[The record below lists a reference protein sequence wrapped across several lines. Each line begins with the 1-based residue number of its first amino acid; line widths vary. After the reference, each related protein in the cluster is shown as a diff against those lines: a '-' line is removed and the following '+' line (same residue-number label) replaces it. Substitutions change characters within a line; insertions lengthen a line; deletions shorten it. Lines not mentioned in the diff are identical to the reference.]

1 MEEKGADYP
10 APTMGGREEML
21 CETEMT
27 QNDTNRTNN
36 CAIWSFVIACTSYV
50 LFFWII
56 IPDIAAIILG
66 RMAKKQIRK
75 SGEQGYALAAAG
87 VVLGW
92 VKIVLTVVV
101 VGILIVAGMYY
112 SYYGYY

>member
-1 MEEKGADYP
+1 
-10 APTMGGREEML
+10 
-21 CETEMT
+21 
-27 QNDTNRTNN
+27 
-36 CAIWSFVIACTSYV
+36 
-50 LFFWII
+50 
-56 IPDIAAIILG
+56 
-66 RMAKKQIRK
+66 MAKKQKRK

-101 VGILIVAGMYY
+101 VGILIVAGVYY

>member
-36 CAIWSFVIACTSYV
+36 CTSYV

-101 VGILIVAGMYY
+101 VGILIVAGVYY

>member
-1 MEEKGADYP
+1 
-10 APTMGGREEML
+10 
-21 CETEMT
+21 
-27 QNDTNRTNN
+27 
-36 CAIWSFVIACTSYV
+36 
-50 LFFWII
+50 
-56 IPDIAAIILG
+56 
-66 RMAKKQIRK
+66 MAKKQIRK

-101 VGILIVAGMYY
+101 VGILIVAGVYY